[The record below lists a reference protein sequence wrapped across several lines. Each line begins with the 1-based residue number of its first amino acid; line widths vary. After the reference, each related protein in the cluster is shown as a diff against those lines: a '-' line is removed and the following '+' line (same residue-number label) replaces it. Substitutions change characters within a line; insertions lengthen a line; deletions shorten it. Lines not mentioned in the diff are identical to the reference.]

1 MPYNAM
7 HKAAKFKSALKN
19 TGSAVKDVAIIGGG
33 MILTKKF
40 LDAKVLFAKQIE
52 KDPAYADKIF
62 IKHQGAIK
70 LIGGALA
77 AGMVKNPLLKLA
89 LVGVAIEG
97 FISEA
102 RTLTTNKDGVSMFEA
117 IGTSSSEVDQEM
129 LEAAST
135 VKGFGEDYGTM
146 VSGEVDLM
154 NYTQSAVSGF
164 GDDYGTMVSGF

>member
-1 MPYNAM
+1 M
-7 HKAAKFKSALKN
+7 KAKFKTALKH

-52 KDPAYADKIF
+52 KDPAFANKFYVR
-62 IKHQGAIK
+62 HQGAIK
-70 LIGGALA
+70 LIGGALG
-77 AGMVKNPLLKLA
+77 AGMVKNPLLKLVLIGA
-89 LVGVAIEG
+89 AIEG

-102 RTLTTNKDGVSMFEA
+102 RVMTANKDGVSFFES
-117 IGTSSSEVDQEM
+117 IGDTSTDVDQEM

-146 VSGEVDLM
+146 VSGETDLM
-154 NYTQSAVSGF
+154 NYTQSATSGLT
-164 GDDYGTMVSGF
+164 DDYGTMVSGMGL

>member
-1 MPYNAM
+1 M
-7 HKAAKFKSALKN
+7 KANFKTALKH

-52 KDPAYADKIF
+52 KDPAYADKF
-62 IKHQGAIK
+62 YIKHQGALK
-70 LIGGALA
+70 LIGGSLA

-102 RTLTTNKDGVSMFEA
+102 RTLSTNKDGVAMFES
-117 IGTSSSEVDQEM
+117 IGDSSEVDQEM

-146 VSGEVDLM
+146 VSGETDLM
-154 NYTQSAVSGF
+154 DYKQSATSGLTN
-164 GDDYGTMVSGF
+164 DYGTMVSGIGL